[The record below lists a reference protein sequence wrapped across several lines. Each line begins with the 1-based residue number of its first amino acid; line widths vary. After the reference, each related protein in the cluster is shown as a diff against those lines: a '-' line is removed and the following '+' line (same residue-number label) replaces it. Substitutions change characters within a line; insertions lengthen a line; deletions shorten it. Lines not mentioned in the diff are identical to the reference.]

1 MTSYYIIELLIQHI
15 LAGILFIT
23 PQPPPHTP
31 FWNYFRTIRMDE

>member
-23 PQPPPHTP
+23 PQPPPHTHTLL
-31 FWNYFRTIRMDE
+31 FGTILEL

>member
-23 PQPPPHTP
+23 PQPPPTLL
-31 FWNYFRTIRMDE
+31 FGTILEL